1 MRIKMKILHV
11 INLKITNNINNKK
24 NQYLIKFFLNLL
36 SFHSKTSWLNFIIIF
51 LIDKFSFNFDM
62 DSI

>member
-36 SFHSKTSWLNFIIIF
+36 SFHSKTS
-51 LIDKFSFNFDM
+51 
-62 DSI
+62 